1 MGGMPERSGFAGGVV
16 DSFLSRP
23 IAGDAVLAILLAVP
37 LGAMSFGLLTA
48 SISPRWHVLA
58 AGSALV
64 VLHVGVVWRRRFPQ
78 VVFLLGAVAMLALV
92 LMPALQDPTAWRY
105 PPVLLPSS
113 LTFGLL
119 LYTAGSQLRRRRAV
133 AALVVALGGVVAVVV
148 RLWSPATWGAGEAEP
163 LVWRIGLALG
173 LTAMSG
179 CLWALGRLSGIRGK
193 YLAQVREKAER
204 AEQDRARERSE
215 AARAERNRIS
225 REMHDV
231 VSHSLA
237 VMVSQA
243 EGGRLMDTQAAS
255 APVFGTI
262 AQVGRDA
269 LQDMRA
275 LLGVLRAEEGSG
287 SAGSAQPQ
295 PGLADLPQLLTQV
308 RAAGL
313 EVDLTEHGTAGKL
326 RPAADLAAYRL
337 IQEALTNVIKH
348 AGATGA
354 TVRIEW
360 QQQQVLLCV
369 SDDGVGASAEAF
381 GTGLTGMRERTR
393 LVGGTL
399 ETGNRAGAGFQV
411 RATLPQEGRSGR
423 SSR

>member
-1 MGGMPERSGFAGGVV
+1 MGGMPERPGSLGGAV
-16 DSFLSRP
+16 DRFLSRP
-23 IAGDAVLAILLAVP
+23 IAGDAVLAVLLAVP
-37 LGAMSFGLLTA
+37 LGAMSFDLLSG
-48 SISPRWHVLA
+48 SISPTWQVLV
-58 AGSALV
+58 AGTVLV
-64 VLHVGVVWRRRFPQ
+64 VLHACVAWRRRFPQ
-78 VVFLLGAVAMLALV
+78 AAYLLGAAVMLTLV
-92 LMPALQDPTAWRY
+92 LMPALQDPTGLSY

-113 LTFGLL
+113 MTFGLL
-119 LYTAGSQLRRRRAV
+119 LYTAGSQLHRRQAV
-133 AALVVALGGVVAVVV
+133 AALVVALVGVVAVLL
-148 RLWSPATWGAGEAEP
+148 RMWSPATWGAGEAEP

-173 LTAMSG
+173 LSAMTG

-193 YLAQVREKAER
+193 YLAQLREKAER

-215 AARAERNRIS
+215 AARAERDRIS

-243 EGGRLMDTQAAS
+243 EGGRLMDTRAPS

-275 LLGVLRAEEGSG
+275 LLGVLRAEEGAVS
-287 SAGSAQPQ
+287 SSSAQPQ

-308 RAAGL
+308 REAGL
-313 EVDLTEHGTAGKL
+313 EVHLTEQGTAHEL

-337 IQEALTNVIKH
+337 IQEALTNVLKH
-348 AGATGA
+348 AGAERA
-354 TVRIEW
+354 TVQIQW
-360 QQQQVLLCV
+360 QAGQVVLCV
-369 SDDGVGASAEAF
+369 RDDGAGASAEAP

-399 ETGNRAGAGFQV
+399 ETSSRAGEGFQV
-411 RATLPQEGRSGR
+411 RATLPQEGRSR
-423 SSR
+423 SSSG